1 METTATTH
9 LMRRLNR
16 SAVLD
21 LIRERSP
28 IAQSQISLK
37 LNISIPTVQR
47 ITEDLIAKDLVRWSG
62 DMQASGGRPRKLL
75 EFNFNGYAVLGLDL
89 GGTKLFGTIA
99 DLSGKIQAE
108 RYMVWKENDPE
119 ACLDQVNILIDDL
132 LSKPKPDGQKVLGI
146 GVGAPGVT
154 YFDEGIVAWAPSLGW
169 RDLPLRDILNRRYDL
184 PVIVE
189 NDVNLVALGEYS
201 FGAGRGTSS
210 LVCITVGTGIGSGIV
225 FDRKIFRGHN
235 QSAGE
240 IGYLPIDLSCLGQ
253 KYEGFGAL
261 ESLASGL
268 GVEKRAQKL
277 FEETGRPIPKDG
289 IRAENIFQAC
299 REGKEWALIIVKET
313 IDYLSMAVAAL
324 SITID
329 PEIIVLGGGV
339 SNSADLLIPGILDRL
354 EGVIPVRPNL
364 VATDLGSRAAVMGAI
379 SLVLDMTTERIVL
392 SLN

>member
-28 IAQSQISLK
+28 IAQSQISRK

-47 ITEDLIAKDLVRWSG
+47 ITEDLIEKDLVRWSG

-75 EFNFNGYAVLGLDL
+75 EFNFGGHAVPGLDL

-154 YFDEGIVAWAPSLGW
+154 YFDEGIVAWAPSLERCQPG
-169 RDLPLRDILNRRYDL
+169 
-184 PVIVE
+184 
-189 NDVNLVALGEYS
+189 S
-201 FGAGRGTSS
+201 AGRIQLWGWQRHLQPGVHHS
-210 LVCITVGTGIGSGIV
+210 
-225 FDRKIFRGHN
+225 RHRHRRG
-235 QSAGE
+235 
-240 IGYLPIDLSCLGQ
+240 Y
-253 KYEGFGAL
+253 
-261 ESLASGL
+261 
-268 GVEKRAQKL
+268 R
-277 FEETGRPIPKDG
+277 
-289 IRAENIFQAC
+289 
-299 REGKEWALIIVKET
+299 
-313 IDYLSMAVAAL
+313 
-324 SITID
+324 
-329 PEIIVLGGGV
+329 
-339 SNSADLLIPGILDRL
+339 
-354 EGVIPVRPNL
+354 VRP
-364 VATDLGSRAAVMGAI
+364 
-379 SLVLDMTTERIVL
+379 
-392 SLN
+392 